1 MKGGIGIIVNP
12 YSRQN
17 RKNPEGIKKL
27 GYIIGDRGS
36 CEATKSLADVE
47 RVAREFLHKN
57 VEILAL
63 SGGDGTNHVTLSTFI
78 KVYGEHPLP
87 KVALLRGGTM
97 NTIAKSFGIKGTT
110 DTILFNIVEKYH
122 TGQPFRM
129 LRRPIMRIGDG
140 KYGFLFGNGVVHN
153 FLAEYYGTGR
163 PSPWRAVTT
172 LSRAVGSATIDGD
185 FSRRMFR
192 PFMAK
197 VWVDGQKWEEESY
210 FSVLAA
216 SIEDIGLG
224 FKPFVKASESVERFA
239 IVGIKTGALGVSLA
253 LPGML
258 MARPLSQLKFNDA
271 AAKHVQFETEEPL
284 KYTIDGDI
292 YETGTRLELAT
303 GPVLDLIIS

>member
-17 RKNPEGIKKL
+17 RRNPEGIRKL

-47 RVAREFLHKN
+47 RVAREFMHKG
-57 VEILAL
+57 VEILGLA
-63 SGGDGTNHVTLSTFI
+63 GGDGTNHVTISTFI
-78 KVYGEHPLP
+78 RVYGDHPLP
-87 KVALLRGGTM
+87 TIALLRGGTM

-122 TGQPFRM
+122 TGAPFKTV
-129 LRRPIMRIGDG
+129 RRPIMKIGEG

-153 FLAEYYGTGR
+153 YLAEYYSTGR

-172 LSRAVGSATIDGD
+172 LSRAVASATIDGD
-185 FSRRMFR
+185 FSRRMFK

-197 VWVDGQKWEEESY
+197 VWVDGRKWESEEY

-224 FKPFVKASESVERFA
+224 FKPFVKATESLERFA
-239 IVGIKTGALGVSLA
+239 IVGVITNALGVSLSLPAMA
-253 LPGML
+253 L
-258 MARPLSQLKFNDA
+258 ARPLSRERFIDA
-271 AAKHVQFETEEPL
+271 AAERVVFETEEPL

-292 YETGTRLELAT
+292 YETGTHLELTA
-303 GPVLDLIIS
+303 GPVLDLIVS